1 LSKEQKRFWRRE
13 NPCSKVN
20 NILEKALIMRIFV
33 VIILAIACTLLF
45 YVEEI
50 KEPKLKE
57 QTSGVVQQSYTL
69 AEVDSVVEKVLEK
82 FQIDKSWVKR
92 TEITVTG
99 SGQKR
104 IERKVAIP
112 PDIIPALMNVEFKR
126 MVDNYNLQV
135 SATENLKENMVTIH
149 IHDNRKIIE
158 TIILKII
165 QTPKKQDRKE
175 KAYQR
180 SKT

>member
-1 LSKEQKRFWRRE
+1 M
-13 NPCSKVN
+13 
-20 NILEKALIMRIFV
+20 EKALIIRIFV
-33 VIILAIACTLLF
+33 VTFLAIAAALLF

-57 QTSGVVQQSYTL
+57 QTSAVVQQSYTL
-69 AEVDSVVEKVLEK
+69 ADVDSVVEKVLEK
-82 FQIDKSWVKR
+82 FQIDKSWIKR
-92 TEITVTG
+92 TEISIPG

-112 PDIIPALMNVEFKR
+112 PEIIPALVNVKLKR
-126 MVDNYNLQV
+126 MADKYNLQV

-158 TIILKII
+158 TVILKIT
-165 QTPKKQDRKE
+165 QPLKKQDRKE
-175 KAYQR
+175 KPYQR

>member
-1 LSKEQKRFWRRE
+1 M
-13 NPCSKVN
+13 
-20 NILEKALIMRIFV
+20 EKALIIRIFV

-57 QTSGVVQQSYTL
+57 HSTTVVQQGYTL

-82 FQIDKSWVKR
+82 FQIDKSWIKR
-92 TEITVTG
+92 TEISIPG

-112 PDIIPALMNVEFKR
+112 PEIIPALMNVELKR
-126 MVDNYNLQV
+126 MADNFNLQV

-158 TIILKII
+158 TVILKIT
-165 QTPKKQDRKE
+165 QLPKKQDRKE
-175 KAYQR
+175 KPYQR